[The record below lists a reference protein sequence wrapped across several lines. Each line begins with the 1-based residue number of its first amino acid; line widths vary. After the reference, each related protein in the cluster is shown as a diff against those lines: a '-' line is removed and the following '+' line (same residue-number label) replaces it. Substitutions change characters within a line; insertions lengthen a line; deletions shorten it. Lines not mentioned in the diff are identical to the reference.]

1 MLRLLSSFVH
11 SRGYWFA
18 VLAVGV
24 GIEAVALY
32 YQHVLGEPPCALC
45 IQSRA
50 FVLLGVLF
58 GLLGVV
64 GARLSLLRYAAQL
77 GLIVSLGFLWRV
89 SREAVLVERG
99 LMESTCGMDPGFPS
113 WLPLD
118 QWLPQVF
125 EVWTMCGYTP
135 DFIFGMTMGEG
146 LLYGTVTLFFIA
158 VAALLVQLLTSL
170 GFRRMA

>member
-11 SRGYWFA
+11 SRGYW
-18 VLAVGV
+18 LAVVAV
-24 GIEAVALY
+24 GIGMEAVALY
-32 YQHVLGEPPCALC
+32 YQYILNEPPCALC

-50 FVLLGVLF
+50 FTLLGVLF
-58 GLLGVV
+58 GLV
-64 GARLSLLRYAAQL
+64 GLLMVRFSLFSYIAQI
-77 GLIVSLGFLWRV
+77 GLVASLALLWRV
-89 SREAVLVERG
+89 SLEAVLVERG
-99 LMESTCGMDPGFPS
+99 VMESTCGMDPGFPS

-135 DFIFGMTMGEG
+135 EFIFGMTMGEG
-146 LLYGTVTLFFIA
+146 LLYGTMTLFFIA

-170 GFRRMA
+170 GFRSMT